1 MTKYDKMTYEEQE
14 EEKKVIAKIIDNSPF
29 LSGIQKLTKTQ
40 LVILVSELTDRLD
53 AKINLDD
60 DCNLDERDFKDI
72 AWDKKSLII
81 ETLNPNFFKEVEDD

>member
-72 AWDKKSLII
+72 AWDFH
-81 ETLNPNFFKEVEDD
+81 NFDTFYLDR

>member
-14 EEKKVIAKIIDNSPF
+14 EEKKVIAKIIDNSRF